1 MDFDFFLPRKG
12 FFMGI
17 KIFYI
22 LLSKDSRV
30 EKSESIDGFSK
41 FLEFEF
47 LAEERFEQRKRI
59 EYNSFTE
66 FQ

>member
-1 MDFDFFLPRKG
+1 ME
-12 FFMGI
+12 I

-22 LLSKDSRV
+22 LLSKDSGV

-59 EYNSFTE
+59 KYNSFTE